1 LYDQKLATRKQL
13 EEILDDRLDFK
24 N

>member
-1 LYDQKLATRKQL
+1 LYDKKLATRKEL